1 MYHGCSLVAATPL
14 SRIKIMTDTEI
25 LEIKSHTNN
34 NTQKWNMLLAQQD
47 RSKLIAEVE
56 RLREKLK
63 SYNED
68 I

>member
-1 MYHGCSLVAATPL
+1 MKT
-14 SRIKIMTDTEI
+14 MTDTEI
-25 LEIKSHTNN
+25 SEIKSHTNN
-34 NTQKWNMLLAQQD
+34 NAQKWNVLIAQQD
-47 RSKLIAEVE
+47 RTKLLAEVD

>member
-1 MYHGCSLVAATPL
+1 
-14 SRIKIMTDTEI
+14 MTDTEI

-47 RSKLIAEVE
+47 RSRLIAEVE

>member
-47 RSKLIAEVE
+47 RSRLIAEVE

>member
-1 MYHGCSLVAATPL
+1 
-14 SRIKIMTDTEI
+14 MTDLEI
-25 LEIKSHTNN
+25 SEIKSHTKN
-34 NTQKWNMLLAQQD
+34 NTQKWNMLLAQED
-47 RSKLIAEVE
+47 RTKLIGEVD